1 MPLTPGELAVVT
13 QELADGATEASMNFQ
28 LYSLE
33 FTKELFRLQRSQTTW
48 LHKPR
53 TCQSMTTIWL
63 NKSPGRYHSTR

>member
-1 MPLTPGELAVVT
+1 MPSSSGELIVVT
-13 QELADGATEASMNFQ
+13 QELADGATAATMNYQ

-33 FTKELFRLQRSQTTW
+33 FTQGLLRLQRSQTTW
-48 LHKPR
+48 LRKPR